1 MAFKSHFV
9 LLVPVPLGLLT
20 LGCGCVTRRALTCD
34 QAFFFFFFFFSR
46 ADEARGKKKE
56 RHKGIIGRGHD
67 LRLDALCFTD
77 MIMNDPEEGKI
88 STIFLTEFALSKKV
102 TVSVA

>member
-1 MAFKSHFV
+1 M
-9 LLVPVPLGLLT
+9 
-20 LGCGCVTRRALTCD
+20 
-34 QAFFFFFFFFSR
+34 FFFSKGG
-46 ADEARGKKKE
+46 RGERKKKE

-88 STIFLTEFALSKKV
+88 STIFLTEFALSKKM